1 MHYVATQN
9 LTFTKIRGT
18 LQLQC
23 KMRGLQDAGNR
34 IQAVTHG
41 RVSSPQA
48 IITYTIK
55 PGIFT
60 GQKKNMKTHFYLSQ
74 TRAFEKMSQLEYT

>member
-18 LQLQC
+18 LQL
-23 KMRGLQDAGNR
+23 RGLQDAGNR

-60 GQKKNMKTHFYLSQ
+60 EQKKNMKAHFDVSQ
-74 TRAFEKMSQLEYT
+74 TIAFEKMFQLEYT

>member
-1 MHYVATQN
+1 MHYVATQD

-60 GQKKNMKTHFYLSQ
+60 GQKIKNESPFLPEPNQS
-74 TRAFEKMSQLEYT
+74 L